1 MSETEFERIDWFKK
15 LVSVRRFSIDY
26 IFYEIIRYLSTDQA
40 KEFAE
45 EFCRLNDIDFIFVL
59 EFQGDWNKWK
69 NLIQTT
75 LKKLEKQLAYF

>member
-59 EFQGDWNKWK
+59 EFQGD
-69 NLIQTT
+69 
-75 LKKLEKQLAYF
+75 